1 MTSCFELLK
10 LLEKINIKNF
20 ELDNLLFG
28 TIEVRNNKYIYIHKR
43 IDGIQHTKYVGEYSE
58 ILYEM
63 IVNNN
68 KKARKLKKEKR
79 LLNKKLKDY
88 DYVDKDLSKIV
99 KLNIDFARKQL
110 SNTIYNQAILEGVA
124 TTFLETENIIEEA
137 KINNMN
143 TTDVMKIINLKHAWE
158 FILNKDVIRCDTD
171 INLLK
176 NINKLIE
183 EGFYYSAGEI
193 RISNVKIG
201 GTSWTP
207 EIPDELLIK
216 EKINKIINSNKTNI
230 DKAIDLLLFTS
241 KGQIF
246 IDGNKRTSIVFV
258 NHFLISKG
266 LGLLVVPSDYVDEY
280 KKLLIE
286 YYETNKSDKISKF
299 LKQKCYLKLKK

>member
-1 MTSCFELLK
+1 MTGCFELLK

-43 IDGIQHTKYVGEYSE
+43 IDGIQQTKYVGEYTE
-58 ILYEM
+58 VLYEM
-63 IVNNN
+63 ISNNN
-68 KKARKLKKEKR
+68 EKARKLKKEIR
-79 LLNKKLKDY
+79 LLNKELINY
-88 DYVDKDLSKIV
+88 GYVDNDLSEIV
-99 KLNIDFARKQL
+99 KLNIDFAKKQL
-110 SNTIYNQAILEGVA
+110 SNTIYDQAILEGVA
-124 TTFLETENIIEEA
+124 TTFLDTENIIEDG
-137 KINNMN
+137 KVNNMN

-193 RISNVKIG
+193 RIANVKIG

-207 EIPDELLIK
+207 ELPDELLIR
-216 EKINKIINSNKTNI
+216 ERLNEIINGNKSNI
-230 DKAIDLLLFTS
+230 DKAIELLLFTT

-246 IDGNKRTSIVFV
+246 IDGNKRTSVIFA

-266 LGLLVVPSDYVDEY
+266 LGLLVVPSDYVDDY

-286 YYETNKSDKISKF
+286 YYETNKIDKISKF
-299 LKQKCYLKLKK
+299 LKDKCYLKLKK